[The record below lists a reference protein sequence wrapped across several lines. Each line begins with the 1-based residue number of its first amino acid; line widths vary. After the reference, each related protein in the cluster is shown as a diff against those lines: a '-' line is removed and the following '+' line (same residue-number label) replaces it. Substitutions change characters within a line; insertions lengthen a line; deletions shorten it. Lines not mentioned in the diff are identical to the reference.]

1 MLRIAAQDLARLR
14 EIARVLARHGYR
26 GIAADLSEGQLDTE
40 DPAVRAEAARL
51 TGPERLRKLLQALG
65 PTFIKLGQVLS
76 SRPDLVP
83 SRYQPE
89 LARLQD
95 DVEPLPYEVIEAA
108 LVEAWGGPVR
118 DHLAEIDPQPLATA
132 SIAQVH
138 RATLPDGAEVVVK
151 VQRPNITRTIRAD
164 LDLLYLLARLIDATI
179 QEAGLYKP
187 VEVVRAFEAAL
198 LEELDFTVEARNARA
213 IGANFED
220 DARVLVPAIVD
231 GLSGRTV
238 LTMQYVEG
246 RKITTWAEDADDA
259 DVERVLRTV
268 LDIAFKMG
276 FQDGLFHAD
285 PHPGNVLVTPDG
297 RICILDFGLAGR
309 LTANMQRNLIQLS
322 MAIASRDAETTA
334 RLIYRIG
341 RPLERVDLAEF
352 RDVVADL
359 MARYLVRRLDEVDAS
374 TLVNELMD
382 TAIRYKIRVPPDY
395 ALLAKAAVTIEG
407 IVRSLK
413 PDLDI
418 TTTILPY
425 ARTLMAEQYGPQ
437 AVKQMAMRA
446 AVGLIDGVQELP
458 LLGHQLVNDLESGR
472 LTIRLAHDEIDKLGR
487 SLNDLGTRLVLGLL
501 AAGALVGTF
510 IVAAFRPDDPDGT
523 TNGWVWFGLL
533 ISLMLSGALV
543 GWHVAYGRLGKIRLG
558 VLMRWI
564 GRMRERP

>member
-14 EIARVLARHGYR
+14 DIARVLARHGYR
-26 GIAADLSEGQLDTE
+26 GMAADLSEGQLDAD
-40 DPAVRAEAARL
+40 DPEVRAEAARL
-51 TGPERLRKLLQALG
+51 TGPARLRKLLQALG

-76 SRPDLVP
+76 ARPDLVP
-83 SRYQPE
+83 SRYQAE

-95 DVEPLPYEVIEAA
+95 DVEPLPYEVIEAT
-108 LVEAWGGPVR
+108 LVEAWGGPVS
-118 DHLAEIDPQPLATA
+118 DVLAEIDPTPLATA

-138 RATLPDGAEVVVK
+138 RGTLPDGTEVVVK
-151 VQRPNITRTIRAD
+151 VQRPNLARTIRAD
-164 LDLLYLLARLIDATI
+164 LDLLYLLARLLDATI
-179 QEAGLYKP
+179 QEAGLYEP
-187 VEVVRAFEAAL
+187 MEVVKAFERAL
-198 LEELDFTVEARNARA
+198 FEELDFTIEARNARA
-213 IGANFED
+213 IGANFAD

-231 GLSGRTV
+231 GLSGQTV
-238 LTMQYVEG
+238 LTMHYVEG
-246 RKITTWAEDADDA
+246 RKITAWAEDTDDETL
-259 DVERVLRTV
+259 DGVLRTV
-268 LDIAFKMG
+268 LDIAFQMG

-297 RICILDFGLAGR
+297 RICMLDFGLVGR

-322 MAIASRDAETTA
+322 MAIASRDAESTA

-341 RPLERVDLAEF
+341 RPLDRVNLAEF

-382 TAIRYKIRVPPDY
+382 TAIKYKIRVPPDY

-418 TTTILPY
+418 ATTILPY
-425 ARTLMAEQYGPQ
+425 AQTLMAEQYGPQ
-437 AVKQMAMRA
+437 AVKQLALRS
-446 AVGLIDGVQELP
+446 AVGLVDGLQELP

-472 LTIRLAHDEIDKLGR
+472 LTIRLTHHEMDRLGA
-487 SLNDLGTRLVLGLL
+487 SLNMLATRLVLGLL
-501 AAGALVGTF
+501 ASGALVGTF

-523 TNGWVWFGLL
+523 TNGWVWFGFFLSLL
-533 ISLMLSGALV
+533 LSGALF
-543 GWHVAYGRLGKIRLG
+543 GWHLAYGRLGKIRLG
-558 VLMRWI
+558 VILKWI
-564 GRMRERP
+564 ERMRSRP

>member
-14 EIARVLARHGYR
+14 DIARVLSRHGYR
-26 GIAADLSEGQLDTE
+26 RLAADLSEGHLDAD
-40 DPAVRAEAARL
+40 DPAVRADAERL
-51 TGPERLRKLLQALG
+51 SGPSRLRKLLQALG

-83 SRYQPE
+83 SRFQSE

-95 DVEPLPYEVIEAA
+95 DVEPLPYAVIEAT
-108 LVEAWGGPVR
+108 LVDAWGGPVS
-118 DHLAEIDPQPLATA
+118 DHLAVIDPTPLATA

-138 RATLPDGAEVVVK
+138 RGTLPDGTEVVVK
-151 VQRPNITRTIRAD
+151 VQRPNLARTIQAD
-164 LDLLYLLARLIDATI
+164 LDLLYLLARLLDATV

-198 LEELDFTVEARNARA
+198 LEELDFNAEARTARA
-213 IGANFED
+213 IGANFAE
-220 DARVLVPAIVD
+220 DARVVVPAIVD

-238 LTMQYVEG
+238 LTMHYVEG
-246 RKITTWAEDADDA
+246 LKITAWAKGADEDTLD
-259 DVERVLRTV
+259 RVLRTV
-268 LDIAFKMG
+268 LDIAFQMG

-341 RPLERVDLAEF
+341 RPLERVNLAEF

-407 IVRSLK
+407 IVRSIK

-418 TTTILPY
+418 TATILPY
-425 ARTLMAEQYGPQ
+425 AQTLMAEQYGPQ
-437 AVKQMAMRA
+437 AVKQLALRS
-446 AVGLIDGVQELP
+446 AVGLVDGLQELP

-472 LTIRLAHDEIDKLGR
+472 LTIRLAHDEIDKLGH
-487 SLNDLGTRLVLGLL
+487 SLNALATRLVLGLL
-501 AAGALVGTF
+501 AAAALVGTF

-523 TNGWVWFGLL
+523 TNGWVWFGFFL
-533 ISLMLSGALV
+533 SLMLSGALF
-543 GWHVAYGRLGKIRLG
+543 GWHVAYGRLGKIKLG
-558 VLMRWI
+558 VLLRWV
-564 GRMRERP
+564 ERTRRRR

>member
-14 EIARVLARHGYR
+14 EIAGVLARHGYR
-26 GIAADLSEGQLDTE
+26 GLAAEIREGQLDAS
-40 DPAVRAEAARL
+40 DPAVRADAARL
-51 TGPERLRKLLQALG
+51 SGPARLRRLLQALG

-83 SRYQPE
+83 SRYQAE
-89 LARLQD
+89 LSRLQD

-108 LVEAWGGPVR
+108 LVEAWGGPVSER
-118 DHLAEIDPQPLATA
+118 LARIDPKPLATA

-138 RATLPDGAEVVVK
+138 RGALPDGTEVVVK
-151 VQRPNITRTIRAD
+151 VQRPNLARTIRAD
-164 LDLLYLLARLIDATI
+164 LDLLYLLARLLDATI
-179 QEAGLYKP
+179 EEAALYRP
-187 VEVVRAFEAAL
+187 VDVVRAFEAAL
-198 LEELDFTVEARNARA
+198 LDELDFEIEARNARA

-220 DARVLVPAIVD
+220 DARVCVPAIVD
-231 GLSGRTV
+231 PLSGRTV
-238 LTMQYVEG
+238 LAMHYVEG
-246 RKITTWAEDADDA
+246 TKITTWAEGAEPA
-259 DVERVLRTV
+259 EVERVLRIV
-268 LDIAFKMG
+268 LDIAFRMG

-285 PHPGNVLVTPDG
+285 PHPGNVLITPEG
-297 RICILDFGLAGR
+297 RVCMLDFGLVGR

-341 RPLERVDLAEF
+341 RPLDRVPLGEF

-359 MARYLVRRLDEVDAS
+359 MSRYLVRRLDEVDAS

-418 TTTILPY
+418 AGTILPY

-437 AVKQMAMRA
+437 AVKQMALRS

-458 LLGHQLVNDLESGR
+458 LLGHQLVNDLEAGR
-472 LTIRLAHDEIDKLGR
+472 LTIRLRHDEIDRLGR
-487 SLNDLGTRLVLGLL
+487 SINDLGTKLVLGLL
-501 AAGALVGTF
+501 ATGALVGTF
-510 IVAAFRPDDPDGT
+510 IIAATRPVDPDGT
-523 TNGWVWFGLL
+523 TNGWLWFGLVS
-533 ISLMLSGALV
+533 SLLLTGGLLT
-543 GWHVAYGRLGKIRLG
+543 WHLLYNRLGKVRLG
-558 VLMRWI
+558 VLLRWVAK
-564 GRMRERP
+564 MRERR